1 MHVLTILHNLF
12 ASCRSSFDL
21 RTLKTLFCTVDALI
35 KCRKLSIASLGRSL
49 KRDCYVKHKIKTV
62 DRLFG
67 NKKLH
72 INLTLFYKAML
83 KTIIGSNVNPIIII
97 DWSGLTPC
105 GGYHFIRAAVPL
117 GGRALPILEIP
128 YELKDY
134 TKAKV
139 HMIFLKHLR
148 NILPRD
154 CKPIIL
160 TDAGFRNPW
169 FKLVLSFGW
178 DYIGRIRQNTTC
190 RKLNNTDWVHVKEL
204 YKTANLRAKNL
215 GRFYLA
221 KGNSLET
228 NLYVI
233 KEKHK
238 NRIKKNL
245 AGKKIQCSSSLKH
258 EKRESEPLLLASS
271 LSSDKISS
279 KQIVNI
285 YQKRMQ
291 IEEGFRDLKNERS
304 GFSLRQNRSMSL
316 GRLSVALLIGAIA
329 MLILWVLGIAAKN
342 RKLHVHFQANTIKNK
357 NVLSIFMIGWQVL
370 EEGKTMFNYHE
381 IKQSL
386 IVLQDAQYA

>member
-1 MHVLTILHNLF
+1 MHVLPILHKLF
-12 ASCRSSFDL
+12 TSCRSSFDL

-72 INLTLFYKAML
+72 INSTVFYKAML
-83 KTIIGSNVNPIIII
+83 NTIIGHNVNPIVII

-105 GGYHFIRAAVPL
+105 GGYHFIRAAVPI

-134 TKAKV
+134 TKPKV
-139 HMIFLKHLR
+139 HMLFLKLLKE
-148 NILPRD
+148 ILPND

-190 RKLNNTDWVHVKEL
+190 RKLNNIDWIHVKEL
-204 YKTANLRAKNL
+204 YKSANLKAKHL
-215 GRFYLA
+215 GLFHLA
-221 KGNSLET
+221 KCNSLET

-245 AGKKIQCSSSLKH
+245 AGKKIRCSSSLKH
-258 EKRESEPLLLASS
+258 EKREAEPLLLASS
-271 LSSDKISS
+271 LSHDKISS
-279 KQIVNI
+279 KQIVKI

-291 IEEGFRDLKNERS
+291 IEEGFRDLKNQRS

-329 MLILWVLGIAAKN
+329 MLILWVLGIATKK
-342 RKLHVHFQANTIKNK
+342 RKLHFHFQANSIKNQ

-370 EEGKTMFNYHE
+370 EEGKILFTQNQ
-381 IKQSL
+381 INQALSL
-386 IVLQDAQYA
+386 LQEAQYA

>member
-1 MHVLTILHNLF
+1 MHVLPILHKLF
-12 ASCRSSFDL
+12 ASCRSSFDV
-21 RTLKTLFCTVDALI
+21 RTLKTLFCTVEALI

-49 KRDCYVKHKIKTV
+49 ERDCYVKHKIKTV

-67 NKKLH
+67 NAKLH
-72 INLTLFYKAML
+72 RNLTVFYKAML
-83 KTIIGSNVNPIIII
+83 NTIVGPNKNPIVII

-128 YELKDY
+128 YQLKDY
-134 TKAKV
+134 TKPNV
-139 HMIFLKHLR
+139 HKKFLELLQE
-148 NILPRD
+148 ILPRD

-190 RKLNNTDWVHVKEL
+190 HKIDNNRWIHVKEL
-204 YKTANLRAKNL
+204 YKNASIKAKYL
-215 GRFYLA
+215 GQFFLA
-221 KGNSLET
+221 KTNSLDAH
-228 NLYVI
+228 LFI
-233 KEKHK
+233 LKEKHK

-245 AGKKIQCSSSLKH
+245 AGKKIRCSSSLKH
-258 EKRESEPLLLASS
+258 QKRESEPLLLASS
-271 LSSDKISS
+271 LSNDKFSS
-279 KQIVNI
+279 SQIVSM

-291 IEEGFRDLKNERS
+291 IEESFRDLKNERA

-329 MLILWVLGIAAKN
+329 MLILWILGIAAKKQ
-342 RKLHVHFQANTIKNK
+342 KLHYRFQANTVRNQ

-370 EEGKTMFNYHE
+370 EEGKAMFKYHE

-386 IVLQDAQYA
+386 ILLQEAQYA